1 MHIALAGNI
10 GAGKT
15 TLAGM
20 LSKSMALEAEYD
32 NVSHN
37 PYIADFYQDMPR
49 WALNLYVF
57 NLTERLKQT
66 VKIIDN
72 RRVVTD
78 YSIYEEAEIYIPNLL
93 GMGLLSQRDFDT
105 YSSLFSSIAFLVR
118 PPDVLVYVKANIST
132 LVDHI
137 ASRNLDYE
145 ESIRIEYLRKL
156 NERYDAWFESYNRG
170 KKIEFCVDD
179 LDVVHNPSHIS
190 PLVQRLNAELFGLF
204 PK

>member
-15 TLAGM
+15 TLAGI
-20 LSKSMALEAEYD
+20 LSRGMGLEVEYD

-66 VKIIDN
+66 IRISDQ
-72 RRVVTD
+72 RRVVAD
-78 YSIYEEAEIYIPNLL
+78 YSFYEEAEIYIPNLL
-93 GMGLLSQRDFDT
+93 GMGLLSQRDYDT
-105 YSSLFSSIAFLVR
+105 YSSLFNSIAFLVR

-156 NERYDAWFESYNRG
+156 NERYDAWFEGYDRG

-179 LDVVHNPSHIS
+179 LDVINNPSDVS
-190 PLVQRLNAELFGLF
+190 PLVHRLNAELFGLF